1 MNESQL
7 NKEKESNDLKNEDI
21 NKNNLNEENKDTK
34 EIKYQKCVPL
44 EIYQKVY
51 NDKQKLLEKLD
62 IINNQLKSQLSN
74 EKINIISSLQNKIKI
89 IEQSNKSLE
98 TIVLKQEESVINLK
112 AKVSK
117 YEKLLNKRAEDIIQ
131 KDNIIDE
138 LKEKIGLLIENN
150 KNIRDNIKM
159 IENNEINKM
168 KDIINN
174 LKNELEIKQKKIEL
188 NNNKFNNLQIKYL
201 KLVQLN
207 KKNENDF
214 LLKLSKE
221 QLLNKSKYNFDYFHL
236 KTFENDNELINNLNI
251 NINRESNL
259 PKIFDKSLSI
269 SVNKENHKHSNS
281 NKIINI
287 KKSFDKTNNN
297 NK

>member
-1 MNESQL
+1 MEIDSKIEILVNQ
-7 NKEKESNDLKNEDI
+7 NDSW
-21 NKNNLNEENKDTK
+21 
-34 EIKYQKCVPL
+34 
-44 EIYQKVY
+44 
-51 NDKQKLLEKLD
+51 KLFG
-62 IINNQLKSQLSN
+62 
-74 EKINIISSLQNKIKI
+74 NIISSLQNKIKI

-117 YEKLLNKRAEDIIQ
+117 YEKLLNKRAEDIIK

-269 SVNKENHKHSNS
+269 SVNKENHKDSNS

-297 NK
+297 KK

>member
-34 EIKYQKCVPL
+34 EIKHQKCVPL

-117 YEKLLNKRAEDIIQ
+117 YEKLLNQRAEDIIQ

-297 NK
+297 KK

>member
-34 EIKYQKCVPL
+34 EIKHQKCVPL

-117 YEKLLNKRAEDIIQ
+117 YEKLLNKRAEDIIK

-188 NNNKFNNLQIKYL
+188 NNGGFNNLQIKY
-201 KLVQLN
+201 
-207 KKNENDF
+207 
-214 LLKLSKE
+214 LKLSKE
-221 QLLNKSKYNFDYFHL
+221 QLLNKSKFNFDYFHL

-297 NK
+297 KK

>member
-1 MNESQL
+1 M
-7 NKEKESNDLKNEDI
+7 
-21 NKNNLNEENKDTK
+21 
-34 EIKYQKCVPL
+34 
-44 EIYQKVY
+44 
-51 NDKQKLLEKLD
+51 
-62 IINNQLKSQLSN
+62 
-74 EKINIISSLQNKIKI
+74 
-89 IEQSNKSLE
+89 E

-117 YEKLLNKRAEDIIQ
+117 YEKLLNKRAEDIIK

-236 KTFENDNELINNLNI
+236 KTFENDNELINNLYI

-269 SVNKENHKHSNS
+269 SVNKENHKDSNS

-297 NK
+297 KK

>member
-117 YEKLLNKRAEDIIQ
+117 YEKLLNQRAEDIIK

-201 KLVQLN
+201 KLFQLN

-297 NK
+297 KK

>member
-7 NKEKESNDLKNEDI
+7 NKEKESNYLKNENI

-117 YEKLLNKRAEDIIQ
+117 YEKLLNKRAEDIIK

-269 SVNKENHKHSNS
+269 SVKLLK
-281 NKIINI
+281 
-287 KKSFDKTNNN
+287 
-297 NK
+297 